1 MNEFFC
7 NKVDIVL
14 RREFIDF
21 ITFIAR
27 ARAWRDKRG
36 IIKKLNKL
44 SSYYTMMMIML
55 LKKLHKDKR
64 EIMQSEEGKFLNN

>member
-1 MNEFFC
+1 MIFFC